1 MDKIVFGDN
10 QFFGINH
17 MSEEKAQSQ
26 AEHFKDDDAI
36 MDVID
41 AAYACGIH
49 TFMFST
55 HERVAGLCNRFRAHP
70 DKYADLKLYPS
81 IPYAYKYA
89 NAVNEKGILG
99 AINEFVFSGQSAGK
113 AIHTIVRGGMT
124 MINQDMIEVMKL
136 LVDADMRMFEGLN
149 VQAVFL
155 QNTVTDILLGFRVK
169 EVFVEYA
176 NHIRRTYGVDP
187 AFNTMNMPALVDF
200 LRDCGIENPIVCS
213 SINKAGFAMNPS
225 RYAYEKCLAGGGF
238 RPMAMSV
245 FASGA
250 IRPREAVEYVC
261 GLPNIQSVV
270 FGASSGGHI
279 QQTKD
284 LICSCWAQMEKCE
297 PVASA

>member
-1 MDKIVFGDN
+1 MDRIVFGDN

-26 AEHFKDDDAI
+26 AERFKDDDAI
-36 MDVID
+36 LDVID
-41 AAYACGIH
+41 AACACGIH

-55 HERVAGLCNRFRAHP
+55 HERVAGLCDRFRSRP
-70 DKYADLKLYPS
+70 DKYSDLKLCPS

-99 AINEFVFSGQSAGK
+99 AVNEFLFSGQGAGK
-113 AIHTIVRGGMT
+113 AIHTIIRGGMSV
-124 MINQDMIEVMKL
+124 INKDMVEVMKL
-136 LVDADMRMFEGLN
+136 LIDADMRMFQGLN

-155 QNTVTDILLGFRVK
+155 QNTVTDMLLGFRVK
-169 EVFVEYA
+169 EVFVQYA
-176 NHIRRTYGVDP
+176 NHISKTYGVDP
-187 AFNTMNMPALVDF
+187 AFNTMNMPDLVDF
-200 LRDCGIENPIVCS
+200 LLDCGIENPIVCS

-225 RYAYEKCLAGGGF
+225 RHAYERCLAEKRF

-261 GLPNIQSVV
+261 SLPSIQSIV
-270 FGASSGGHI
+270 FGASSRSHI
-279 QQTKD
+279 EQTKD
-284 LICSCWAQMEKCE
+284 LICSCWEEMKKLE
-297 PVASA
+297 PAMRG

>member
-1 MDKIVFGDN
+1 MDRIVFGDN

-26 AEHFKDDDAI
+26 AEHFKDNAAI
-36 MDVID
+36 IDVID
-41 AAYACGIH
+41 AAYSCGIH

-55 HERVAGLCNRFRAHP
+55 HERVAGLCNYFRAHP
-70 DKYADLKLYPS
+70 DKYAGLKLCPS

-99 AINEFVFSGQSAGK
+99 AIDQFVFSGQGASK
-113 AIHTIVRGGMT
+113 AIRTIVRSGIT

-136 LVDADMRMFEGLN
+136 LVDADMRMFEGLD

-155 QNTVTDILLGFRVK
+155 QNTVTDILLGLRVK
-169 EVFVEYA
+169 EVFIEYA
-176 NHIRRTYGVDP
+176 SHIHRMYGVDP
-187 AFNTMNMPALVDF
+187 AFNTMNMPDLVDF
-200 LRDCGIENPIVCS
+200 LLDCGIENPIVCS

-225 RYAYEKCLAGGGF
+225 RQAYEECLADRRF
-238 RPMAMSV
+238 RPMAMSI

-261 GLPNIQSVV
+261 GLPNIRSVV
-270 FGASSGGHI
+270 FGASSRGHI
-279 QQTKD
+279 EQTKD
-284 LICSCWAQMEKCE
+284 LICSCWGQMETLE
-297 PVASA
+297 AATRT